1 MAGAG
6 AQMGSELS
14 GSRDFRSHSESLG
27 VTPKSV
33 LKTVLKRCFSR
44 AHMLCRELH
53 DSIDLCGTASLAAL
67 QVQSEK
73 KIGEFF

>member
-1 MAGAG
+1 ME
-6 AQMGSELS
+6 GSELS
-14 GSRDFRSHSESLG
+14 GSGDFRSHSESLG

-33 LKTVLKRCFSR
+33 LKKLKTVLQRCFSR